1 MKGEALLEKK
11 RLSNWVNIPRKEK
24 RMGRKSLPPT
34 TMLFP
39 TPVVLVTCVD
49 EAGKPN
55 IITLAWVGMV
65 NSEPPMIG
73 ISIRLNRYSHA
84 CVKRTKEF
92 VVNLPSAEMVR
103 KVDAC
108 GVLSGKETNK
118 FASMGWK
125 PIPAQKVKPPLIEE
139 CSVQMECEVKEV
151 LSLGSHDLFLG
162 QIVALHV
169 KEEVQKEK
177 GRIDITK
184 ALPLVFCPGANE
196 YWNLGEYI
204 GHYGFTKGKP

>member
-1 MKGEALLEKK
+1 
-11 RLSNWVNIPRKEK
+11 
-24 RMGRKSLPPT
+24 MGRKSLPPAT
-34 TMLFP
+34 LLFP

-49 EAGKPN
+49 ETGKPN
-55 IITLAWVGMV
+55 IITLAWVGVV
-65 NSEPPMIG
+65 NSEPPIIG
-73 ISIRLNRYSHA
+73 ISIRPERYSHA
-84 CVKRTKEF
+84 CVKQLKEF
-92 VVNLPSAEMVR
+92 VVNLPSEEMVR

-108 GVLSGKETNK
+108 GVLSGRETDK
-118 FASMGWK
+118 FSSMGWK
-125 PIPAQKVKPPLIEE
+125 QVPAQKVKPPLIDE
-139 CSVQMECEVKEV
+139 CPVQMECKVKEM

-162 QIVALHV
+162 EIVALHV

-196 YWNLGEYI
+196 YWNLAKCI